1 MIFYLFT
8 PTNEVSR
15 LLLEAQEELMA
26 EAGEQEQAYKFK
38 EELAFRADRCSSHG
52 HRGTCRGPKDIVEA
66 KL

>member
-1 MIFYLFT
+1 M
-8 PTNEVSR
+8 
-15 LLLEAQEELMA
+15 LLEAQEELMA